1 MDLLPDLDLFDTSTE
16 QRRDAGLTKEDVERC
31 IVDEN
36 VGELDRLKMFLSP
49 TAHQLQQSCA
59 VAKLPTT
66 FQEYG
71 LRAYHALIPTI
82 NSSLERFNAQMQV
95 AVGEAVNR
103 IIQNGTFTKDVVGR
117 LLPTIMTMLTS
128 TRPDA
133 VVYAWLEA
141 LCSLVPFL
149 PRKVLTESL
158 LKLALSKGQPDE
170 SSQTK
175 ILCARIYGSTAPSLE
190 GKYVEQTFLQKA
202 MALCQDTDSE
212 VRVCM
217 CRQLYPLSRTVGLD
231 TAERVVLPELCELL
245 RDEEIP
251 VQHASLKCLLEMLSM
266 FPPETKQLKIFPII
280 RSCAQHFHFWFCV
293 QQESEMLLSL
303 LPFLGEILVKMGPE
317 LKEEDVQVLVDS
329 FRLFCSHE
337 DENIRRI
344 TKMLGKDKTSLYLK
358 EPLIL
363 LLKDTS
369 REVQGSLLPI
379 LQHVL
384 GIYWFLTGQFSS
396 SGEHQRLATYGA
408 IIPYLLQMEKAI
420 SSTHQWRLQLD
431 LLNAFPQLPDY
442 VSSDQ
447 IFEYFVPICFRYMSD
462 GALPVRSAATL
473 SLAIFI
479 RTSSSQMFKEHFLES
494 AIVVLQDAV
503 ASVRM
508 RACLLIPLLKAAI
521 KLPDDVQALE
531 RINFFATQRLND
543 NDRHV
548 ASVARSIADCLK
560 HANIRLPG
568 NEKFSQAEFEA
579 IDKQKEEEEWN
590 MLSKEEQD
598 EKRKL
603 DDVLH
608 RMKLEPH
615 KRTGHA
621 TGTSTARMPSKVTGS
636 PSVKVKA
643 AAPGVLSSGGK
654 QKSPPAATAP
664 GSVKAPNSAR
674 LESESESSDVFS
686 LPQARPQSKAK
697 AGGYATAMIQWKRTL
712 RNVPGIRGLASRVGG
727 DAINHPGASS
737 SSEDSALQ
745 RAWDAVVDTW
755 NFITRKARAMG
766 DASDPF
772 DKLPDEVYQ
781 LIFHAIC
788 DCKSLVR
795 CMAVSRAFKE
805 QSERV
810 STLCIVCPG
819 QFTSYVDKLQRI
831 FMMVRRFHSLEA
843 LVVRVGQPKDEPPSW
858 ARCMRYAEI
867 GSFVEKFI
875 FMAAKIGEFS
885 EFDSALRG
893 HPVHRKERESSS
905 EGEGEAVRMDRD
917 SVTSGGNSSTT
928 RSPLDEEEKEDED
941 CSWPLSDEQIYPQL
955 ILRQVVAPSNDVLK
969 RMVPVIVFAI
979 VQGLDEFRDSVPAF
993 VHKFKKLKMFLLVD
1007 MLESV
1012 TVLMREHHIQQIRIR
1027 QQQVD
1032 DSKDVK
1038 GKSVNAGEE
1047 CSSDLMQKGKEWL
1060 ESDENRACSSRRK
1073 QDQGE
1078 SSGSQGNYEDEE
1090 DNEEE
1095 LSHSSEGCA
1104 TTLEGGDNQRTPFDD
1119 ASETWRNCKGICIH
1133 GPGDSR
1139 GELAF
1144 KYPFKRTGRGTRD
1157 NRSVRIGSYRRR
1169 ERSAEWMDES
1179 VRRRQESRHYKGL
1192 SLRRRE
1198 ESRAFK
1204 TWKLGKREREN
1215 GDGDGSY
1222 SAQSVLESSCASSS
1236 SHADSGSY
1244 ASGETSDGVSAS
1256 LDHPLASS
1264 CPAEGAT
1271 RDYHMGERL
1280 SHGNMEAWSETW
1292 NERLGRRARELP
1304 REMGGNESATDV
1316 GREALRRERL
1326 REGVRKRQMEI
1337 EREALRFDITFWRAD
1352 EVVARS
1358 NYSLTDVSMCIAT
1371 HDASPLSISESKTL
1385 VCSALAGP
1393 LLAATIAHVNE
1404 QASFHNL

>member
-1 MDLLPDLDLFDTSTE
+1 MGQRPHCNDNNLMFPCFKIKSRLLFSL

-82 NSSLERFNAQMQV
+82 NSSLERFNAQMQ
-95 AVGEAVNR
+95 
-103 IIQNGTFTKDVVGR
+103 VVGR

-280 RSCAQHFHFWFCV
+280 RSFCV

-337 DENIRRI
+337 DENIRRLCAYNFPAVM
-344 TKMLGKDKTSLYLK
+344 KCMGPRKHVWGLQAMYLHLFHD
-358 EPLIL
+358 PMPRVRASIAA
-363 LLKDTS
+363 S
-369 REVQGSLLPI
+369 FHEVEFVMS
-379 LQHVL
+379 
-384 GIYWFLTGQFSS
+384 GQFSS

-479 RTSSSQMFKEHFLES
+479 RHNKRTSQRYDLSQRVIKDFANGQSYWSRLVFIEFCESMLKTSSSQMFKEHFLES

-697 AGGYATAMIQWKRTL
+697 AGWKRTL

-755 NFITRKARAMG
+755 NFITRKAR
-766 DASDPF
+766 
-772 DKLPDEVYQ
+772 Y
-781 LIFHAIC
+781 
-788 DCKSLVR
+788 
-795 CMAVSRAFKE
+795 
-805 QSERV
+805 
-810 STLCIVCPG
+810 
-819 QFTSYVDKLQRI
+819 
-831 FMMVRRFHSLEA
+831 
-843 LVVRVGQPKDEPPSW
+843 
-858 ARCMRYAEI
+858 
-867 GSFVEKFI
+867 
-875 FMAAKIGEFS
+875 
-885 EFDSALRG
+885 ALRG
-893 HPVHRKERESSS
+893 GRLLV
-905 EGEGEAVRMDRD
+905 
-917 SVTSGGNSSTT
+917 SGG
-928 RSPLDEEEKEDED
+928 RL
-941 CSWPLSDEQIYPQL
+941 
-955 ILRQVVAPSNDVLK
+955 LRG
-969 RMVPVIVFAI
+969 F
-979 VQGLDEFRDSVPAF
+979 F
-993 VHKFKKLKMFLLVD
+993 
-1007 MLESV
+1007 
-1012 TVLMREHHIQQIRIR
+1012 
-1027 QQQVD
+1027 
-1032 DSKDVK
+1032 
-1038 GKSVNAGEE
+1038 
-1047 CSSDLMQKGKEWL
+1047 
-1060 ESDENRACSSRRK
+1060 
-1073 QDQGE
+1073 
-1078 SSGSQGNYEDEE
+1078 
-1090 DNEEE
+1090 
-1095 LSHSSEGCA
+1095 
-1104 TTLEGGDNQRTPFDD
+1104 
-1119 ASETWRNCKGICIH
+1119 
-1133 GPGDSR
+1133 
-1139 GELAF
+1139 
-1144 KYPFKRTGRGTRD
+1144 
-1157 NRSVRIGSYRRR
+1157 
-1169 ERSAEWMDES
+1169 
-1179 VRRRQESRHYKGL
+1179 
-1192 SLRRRE
+1192 
-1198 ESRAFK
+1198 
-1204 TWKLGKREREN
+1204 
-1215 GDGDGSY
+1215 
-1222 SAQSVLESSCASSS
+1222 
-1236 SHADSGSY
+1236 
-1244 ASGETSDGVSAS
+1244 
-1256 LDHPLASS
+1256 
-1264 CPAEGAT
+1264 
-1271 RDYHMGERL
+1271 
-1280 SHGNMEAWSETW
+1280 
-1292 NERLGRRARELP
+1292 
-1304 REMGGNESATDV
+1304 
-1316 GREALRRERL
+1316 
-1326 REGVRKRQMEI
+1326 
-1337 EREALRFDITFWRAD
+1337 
-1352 EVVARS
+1352 
-1358 NYSLTDVSMCIAT
+1358 
-1371 HDASPLSISESKTL
+1371 
-1385 VCSALAGP
+1385 
-1393 LLAATIAHVNE
+1393 
-1404 QASFHNL
+1404 